1 MNQDFLINKVNIM
14 KFSYILLGLLSTTVY
29 AADLYTWTDED
40 GNVQYSQTS
49 PAQEIDATVK
59 TLPTLPIVEET
70 KKSPAPEEKM
80 ELKET
85 ATTELQDE
93 NCKKAHD
100 NLQML
105 NMNAG
110 ELVIRNSDNPDDFVK
125 LSEEERQQ
133 EYDRTQ
139 TYIDTYCQE

>member
-1 MNQDFLINKVNIM
+1 M
-14 KFSYILLGLLSTTVY
+14 KFSYILLSLLSTTVY

-40 GNVQYSQTS
+40 GNVQYSQTP

-59 TLPTLPIVEET
+59 TLPTLPKIEEVVKQPATDEETVEESKDKT
-70 KKSPAPEEKM
+70 ISAS
-80 ELKET
+80 
-85 ATTELQDE
+85 QNE

-105 NMNAG
+105 NINVG
-110 ELVIRNSDNPDDFVK
+110 ELVIRKGDKPDDFVK

-139 TYIDTYCQE
+139 TYIDTYCQEQE